1 MESVEHLDRPDRL
14 EPLGG
19 AEFAP
24 KQTYLN
30 TSACGLLPRRT
41 IDAVTALAE
50 ETADGRP
57 GGAGDFEVVDEARA
71 AFARLAHTT
80 PDRVAVGSSVS
91 VHVGMVAQSM
101 PAGAEIL
108 FPEGDFSSVI
118 TPFTVRGDLKTRF
131 VPLDR
136 LAESV
141 RPETALVA
149 FSSVQSADGRT
160 ADFAALRAAAAAHG
174 ARTLLDATQ
183 SAGWLPLYAGEWDF
197 TVSGG
202 YKYLLCPRGASF
214 LTVTAEAQD
223 ALLPIHAGWTTGEEL
238 WGNNYGPVRELARSA
253 RRFDEPPAFLS
264 YHGAAR
270 SLALLEEIGIERIEA
285 HDKALAAR
293 FRAGLAALGH
303 PAVADD
309 STVVSVPGMGDRA
322 EALRGAGVL
331 LSARAGNLRASF
343 HLYNSSADVDRAL
356 ELLAA

>member
-1 MESVEHLDRPDRL
+1 MDSL

-24 KQTYLN
+24 TSTYLN

-41 IDAVTALAE
+41 IEAVVLLAE
-50 ETADGRP
+50 ETAAGRAE
-57 GGAGDFEVVDEARA
+57 GAGSFGVVDEARA
-71 AFARLAHTT
+71 AFARLAHVT

-108 FPEGDFSSVI
+108 FPEGEFSSVI
-118 TPFTVRGDLKTRF
+118 TPFTVRGDLKIRF
-131 VPLDR
+131 VPLER

-141 RPETALVA
+141 RPGTGLVA
-149 FSSVQSADGRT
+149 FSAVQSSDGRT
-160 ADFAALRAAAAAHG
+160 ADFAAIRAAAAAHG

-183 SAGWLPLYAGEWDF
+183 SAGWLPLYAGDWDF

-214 LTVTAEAQD
+214 LTVTGEAQD
-223 ALLPIHAGWTTGEEL
+223 ALLPIHAGWVTGEEL
-238 WGNNYGPVRELARSA
+238 WVNSYGPVRELARSA

-285 HDKALAAR
+285 HNKALAAR
-293 FRAGLAALGH
+293 FRDGLFALGH
-303 PAVADD
+303 TPVADD
-309 STVVSVPGMGDRA
+309 STVVGIPGLGARR
-322 EALRGAGVL
+322 EALGEAGIL
-331 LSARAGNLRASF
+331 LSARDGNLRASF

-356 ELLAA
+356 EVLAG

>member
-1 MESVEHLDRPDRL
+1 MDSL

-24 KQTYLN
+24 TSTYLN

-41 IDAVTALAE
+41 IEAVVLLAE
-50 ETADGRP
+50 ETAAGRAE
-57 GGAGDFEVVDEARA
+57 GAGSFGVVDEARA
-71 AFARLAHTT
+71 AFARLAHVT

-108 FPEGDFSSVI
+108 FPEGEFSSVI
-118 TPFTVRGDLKTRF
+118 TPFTVRGDLKIRF
-131 VPLDR
+131 VPLER

-141 RPETALVA
+141 RPGTGLVA
-149 FSSVQSADGRT
+149 FSAVQSSDGRT
-160 ADFAALRAAAAAHG
+160 ADFAAIRAAAAAHG

-183 SAGWLPLYAGEWDF
+183 SAGWLPLYAGDWDF

-214 LTVTAEAQD
+214 LTVTGEAQD
-223 ALLPIHAGWTTGEEL
+223 ALLPIHAGWVTGEEL
-238 WGNNYGPVRELARSA
+238 WVNSYGPVRELARSA

-285 HDKALAAR
+285 HNKALAAR
-293 FRAGLAALGH
+293 FRDGLLALGH
-303 PAVADD
+303 TPVADD
-309 STVVSVPGMGDRA
+309 STVVGIPALGGRR
-322 EALRGAGVL
+322 EALGEAGIL
-331 LSARAGNLRASF
+331 LSARDGNLRASF

-356 ELLAA
+356 EVLAG

>member
-1 MESVEHLDRPDRL
+1 MDSL

-24 KQTYLN
+24 TSTYLN

-41 IDAVTALAE
+41 IEAVVLLAE
-50 ETADGRP
+50 ETAAGRAE
-57 GGAGDFEVVDEARA
+57 GAGSFGIVDEARA
-71 AFARLAHTT
+71 AFARLAHVT

-108 FPEGDFSSVI
+108 IPEGEFSSVI
-118 TPFTVRGDLKTRF
+118 TPFTVRGDLKIRF
-131 VPLDR
+131 VPLER

-141 RPETALVA
+141 RPGTGLVA
-149 FSSVQSADGRT
+149 FSAVQSSDGRT
-160 ADFAALRAAAAAHG
+160 ADFAAIRAAAAAHG

-183 SAGWLPLYAGEWDF
+183 SAGWLPLFAGDWDF

-214 LTVTAEAQD
+214 LTVTEEAQD
-223 ALLPIHAGWTTGEEL
+223 ALTPIHAGWVTGEEL
-238 WGNNYGPVRELARSA
+238 WVNSYGPVRELAHSA
-253 RRFDEPPAFLS
+253 RRFDEPPAFMS

-285 HDKALAAR
+285 HNKALAAR
-293 FRAGLAALGH
+293 FRDGLLALGH
-303 PAVADD
+303 VPVADD
-309 STVVSVPGMGDRA
+309 STVVGIPGLGDRRD
-322 EALRGAGVL
+322 ALGEAGVL
-331 LSARAGNLRASF
+331 LSARDGKLRASF

-356 ELLAA
+356 EVLAG

>member
-1 MESVEHLDRPDRL
+1 MDVMD
-14 EPLGG
+14 PLGG

-24 KQTYLN
+24 RYTYLN
-30 TSACGLLPRRT
+30 TSTCGLLPRRT
-41 IDAVTALAE
+41 IEAITLLAE

-57 GGAGDFEVVDEARA
+57 DGAGSFDIVAEARA
-71 AFARLAHTT
+71 TYARLVDVH

-91 VHVGMVAQSM
+91 VHVGMIAQSM
-101 PAGAEIL
+101 PAGSEIL

-131 VPLDR
+131 VPLEL

-149 FSSVQSADGRT
+149 FSGVQSADGRT
-160 ADFAALRAAAAAHG
+160 ADFAAVRAAAAAHG

-183 SAGWLPLYAGEWDF
+183 SAGWLPLRAGEWDY
-197 TVSGG
+197 TVAGG

-214 LTVTAEAQD
+214 LTVTEEAQD
-223 ALLPIHAGWTTGEEL
+223 SLLPIHAGWVTGEEL
-238 WGNNYGPVRELARSA
+238 WVNSYGPVRELARSA

-270 SLALLEEIGIERIEA
+270 SLALLEEVGIERIEA
-285 HDKALAAR
+285 HNKALAAR
-293 FRAGLAALGH
+293 FREGLTALGYA
-303 PAVADD
+303 PVPD
-309 STVVSVPGMGDRA
+309 VSGIVGVPGLGERQAD
-322 EALRGAGVL
+322 LRESGIL

-343 HLYNSSADVDRAL
+343 HLYNSAADVDHAL
-356 ELLAA
+356 AVLGG

>member
-1 MESVEHLDRPDRL
+1 MDSSDTLA
-14 EPLGG
+14 PLGG

-24 KQTYLN
+24 TRTYLN

-41 IDAVTALAE
+41 IEAVTLLVE
-50 ETADGRP
+50 ETAAGRP
-57 GGAGDFEVVDEARA
+57 DGAGDFGVVDEVRA
-71 AFARLAHTT
+71 AYARIAHVT

-91 VHVGMVAQSM
+91 VHAGMVAQSM
-101 PAGAEIL
+101 PSGAEIL
-108 FPEGDFSSVI
+108 FPEGDFSSLI
-118 TPFTVRGDLKTRF
+118 TPFTVCGDLKTRF
-131 VPLDR
+131 VPLER

-160 ADFAALRAAAAAHG
+160 ADFAAVRAAAAAHG
-174 ARTLLDATQ
+174 ARTLCDATQ

-197 TVSGG
+197 TVAGG

-214 LTVTAEAQD
+214 LTVTEEAQD
-223 ALLPIHAGWTTGEEL
+223 ALLPIHAGWVNGEDL
-238 WGNNYGPVRELARSA
+238 WVNSYGPVRELARSA
-253 RRFDEPPAFLS
+253 RRFDEPPAFPS

-293 FRAGLAALGH
+293 FRAGLVELGR

-309 STVVSVPGMGDRA
+309 STVVGIPGLGDRA
-322 EALRGAGVL
+322 DALREAGVL

-343 HLYNSSADVDRAL
+343 HLYNSAADVDRAL
-356 ELLAA
+356 EVLAG